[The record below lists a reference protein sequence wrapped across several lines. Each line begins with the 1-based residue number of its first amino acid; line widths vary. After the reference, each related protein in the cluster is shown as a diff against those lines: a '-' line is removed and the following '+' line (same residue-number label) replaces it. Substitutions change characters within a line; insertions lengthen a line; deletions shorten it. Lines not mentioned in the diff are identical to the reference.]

1 LSQPREEEPVELKR
15 DVGIW
20 GSFSMGYA
28 DVGADIYVVLGV
40 IALLAWFLSPL
51 AFVIAAVVYVSTGLC
66 YAELGTRYPVAGGGH
81 FFSLKAFGPL
91 HGFVA
96 GWGLMLSYTV
106 DIALFALATVGY
118 LQVIVAPILRGISL
132 VVPPYYALV
141 AIALVIMLLALNLLG
156 IRYSSKLNEL
166 IVAIDLVTVAL
177 FLAFGLPS
185 VVSSGALASW
195 LSSLPSVLASGK
207 LGGGAN
213 YSTFILALSLAT
225 VSYIG
230 IESISQAAEETKNP
244 QKVIPRA
251 TKAAI
256 VAVVT
261 VAVALSVLSVTLVSP
276 AVVAG
281 NASSPAVS
289 LARNLPYIGPLF
301 AVWVGLM
308 GTLVCYIST
317 NTGVIGVSRVTFSM
331 SRLGLMPKGFAR
343 ISTRFRTP
351 YFTIVLFSA
360 VACLLLAV
368 GVELPN
374 FQIIP
379 LVASVYNFG
388 ALIAYFYVNA
398 AAITL
403 RFKDPETP
411 GWRMPLNVTVH
422 RGGRPYQVSVIPF
435 IGIAFTAM
443 IWVILVLS
451 NPEGRVVGAA
461 WFIIGIAGYLIYQRW
476 RGGRKAVV

>member
-1 LSQPREEEPVELKR
+1 
-15 DVGIW
+15 
-20 GSFSMGYA
+20 MGYA

-51 AFVIAAVVYVSTGLC
+51 AFCIAAVVYVSTGLC

-81 FFSLKAFGPL
+81 YFSMKAFGPF

-118 LQVIVAPILRGISL
+118 LQVLASPVLHSFSL

-141 AIALVIMLLALNLLG
+141 AIALIGLLLVLNLLG
-156 IRYSSKLNEL
+156 IRYSSKLNEF

-177 FLAFGLPS
+177 FLLFGLPS
-185 VVSSGALASW
+185 IVASGALASW
-195 LSSLPSVLASGK
+195 LRSLPSIISSGN

-213 YSTFILALSLAT
+213 YSTFVVALSLAT

-244 QKVIPRA
+244 TKVIPRA

-261 VAVALSVLSVTLVSP
+261 VAVALSVLSVTLISP
-276 AVVAG
+276 SVVAG

-289 LARNLPYIGPLF
+289 LAANLPYIGPLF

-331 SRLGLMPKGFAR
+331 SRLGLLPKTFAK
-343 ISTRFRTP
+343 ISSRFRTP
-351 YFTIVLFSA
+351 YFTIVLFSL
-360 VACLLLAV
+360 VACLLLAI

-379 LVASVYNFG
+379 LIASVYNFG

-398 AAITL
+398 AAIML
-403 RFKDPETP
+403 RFKEPMRE
-411 GWRMPLNVTVH
+411 GWKMPLNITVH
-422 RGGRPYQVSVIPF
+422 RGGKPYLVSVIPF

-443 IWVILVLS
+443 IWVILVAT
-451 NPEGRVVGAA
+451 NPGGRIVGAA
-461 WFIIGIAGYLIYQRW
+461 WFVIGIVGYLIYQKK
-476 RGGRKAVV
+476 GGRKAVV

>member
-1 LSQPREEEPVELKR
+1 
-15 DVGIW
+15 
-20 GSFSMGYA
+20 MGYA

-51 AFVIAAVVYVSTGLC
+51 AFCIAAVVYVSTGLC

-81 FFSLKAFGPL
+81 FFSLKAFGPI

-118 LQVIVAPILRGISL
+118 MQVLVSPALRSISL
-132 VVPPYYALV
+132 VTPPYYALV
-141 AIALVIMLLALNLLG
+141 AIALVVLLLALNLLG
-156 IRYSSKLNEL
+156 IRYSSKLNEF
-166 IVAIDLVTVAL
+166 IVAIDLVTVAV
-177 FLAFGLPS
+177 FLVFGLPS
-185 VVSSGALASW
+185 IVASGALAHW
-195 LSSLPSVLASGK
+195 VSSLPAIISSGN

-213 YSTFILALSLAT
+213 YSSFILALSLAT

-244 QKVIPRA
+244 AKVIPRA

-256 VAVVT
+256 VAVVA
-261 VAVALSVLSVTLVSP
+261 VAVALSVLSVTLISP
-276 AVVAG
+276 SVVAG
-281 NASSPAVS
+281 NATSPAVS

-301 AVWVGLM
+301 AIWVGLM

-331 SRLGLMPKGFAR
+331 SRLGLMPRTFAR
-343 ISTRFRTP
+343 ISSRFRTP
-351 YFTIVLFSA
+351 YFTIILFSV
-360 VACLLLAV
+360 VACLLLAL
-368 GVELPN
+368 GVELPG

-379 LVASVYNFG
+379 LIAAVYNFG

-398 AAITL
+398 AAIAL
-403 RFKDPETP
+403 RFKEPMAP
-411 GWRMPLNVTVH
+411 GWKMPLNVTVR
-422 RGGRPYQVSVIPF
+422 RGGKPYQVSIIPF
-435 IGIAFTAM
+435 IGIAFTAA

-451 NPEGRVVGAA
+451 NPAGRVVGAA
-461 WFIIGIAGYLIYQRW
+461 WFAIGVIGYLIYQKRR
-476 RGGRKAVV
+476 RGSKAVV